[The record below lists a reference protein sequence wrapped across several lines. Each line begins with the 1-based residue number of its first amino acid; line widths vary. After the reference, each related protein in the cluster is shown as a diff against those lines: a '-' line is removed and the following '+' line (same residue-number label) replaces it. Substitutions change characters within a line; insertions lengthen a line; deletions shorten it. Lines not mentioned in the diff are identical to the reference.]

1 MKKSLQ
7 HCPIQTLFNFLPQ
20 FMMNHLPL
28 HHLPQLLLDLN
39 LSLNPT
45 PNLLPMLKLLLQ
57 IILQQLIHPVL
68 HQSQHF
74 DYSLGSPPIIFAG
87 TLPPEL
93 LLTQ

>member
-28 HHLPQLLLDLN
+28 HPLPQLLLDLN

-45 PNLLPMLKLLLQ
+45 PNLLPILPMLKLLLQ
-57 IILQQLIHPVL
+57 ITLQQPDL

-87 TLPPEL
+87 TLPPE
-93 LLTQ
+93 